1 MAISWSAAVALA
13 NKIASDVP
21 AIKTMLDALANM
33 DFTGITNL
41 PENAKRIFSV
51 TGGVQI
57 QKYASNAWA
66 TVGKLMHD
74 VDTVDGKHAA
84 TGTTANTIPVRDS
97 SGKLPGDITGNASTA
112 SKASDLADNY
122 VVPVAKG
129 GTEASTAAEARK
141 NLGVML
147 GTTSAPG
154 LVKPDGITAKVTE
167 DGTITV
173 KDVAI
178 EGDIEDL
185 ASARGQVGP
194 ARELGSNVDYNTV
207 TEAGF
212 YLINATG
219 GVNGP
224 IVGSAA
230 FLQVFYSK
238 KDAFTKNLYQIVYAY
253 SSARE
258 RMFIR
263 QYRIASNDWSSWSE
277 IVSSSCI
284 GDGLTVNNGI
294 ISVPEYEG
302 ATASAAGTSGL
313 VPPAAAGKQ
322 ESFLT
327 GGGEYKPAL
336 STSGGTV
343 TGNLSIK
350 NLLDLIGTAPATEQE
365 LGLYHLD
372 KNGNIMGGHDFVHNV
387 NNIKAAQMYARNSSG
402 LISSLGVYV
411 EEDGTR
417 YTLSS
422 HNLILTS
429 DVEIGRLY
437 ADGVRLITFSGTKGS
452 PGLMMRYSPDTGELY
467 LDGRAVHGKADTAGN
482 ADTATYANSA
492 GSALIAAPAVQWVVN
507 LSGPQITVPP
517 GGTYNVVCI
526 CFNDSGG
533 RGAVKHYPDTA
544 GGTVIPNAPT
554 DYMVAGLCARVQKEG

>member
-84 TGTTANTIPVRDS
+84 TGTTANTIPVRDA

-141 NLGVML
+141 NLGVVL

-185 ASARGQVGP
+185 ASARGQVGNSKTQGSHDFSSGMLSEKP
-194 ARELGSNVDYNTV
+194 GMYTAINSGSTNVPFTGPFAEMILGTPTHRGSLLITSGRPSFPRAAISAIDMREGGGFSGYNRLI
-207 TEAGF
+207 TEQ
-212 YLINATG
+212 
-219 GVNGP
+219 
-224 IVGSAA
+224 
-230 FLQVFYSK
+230 QV
-238 KDAFTKNLYQIVYAY
+238 
-253 SSARE
+253 
-258 RMFIR
+258 
-263 QYRIASNDWSSWSE
+263 
-277 IVSSSCI
+277 

-302 ATASAAGTSGL
+302 ATASTAGTSGL
-313 VPPAAAGKQ
+313 VPPAAAGQQ

-372 KNGNIMGGHDFVHNV
+372 KNGNIMGAHDFVHNI

-417 YTLSS
+417 YILSS
-422 HNLILTS
+422 HNIIITS

-437 ADGVRLITFSGTKGS
+437 ADGVRLITFSGTKSS
-452 PGLMMRYSPDTGELY
+452 PGLTMRYSPDTGELY
-467 LDGRAVHGKADTAGN
+467 LDGRAVHGKAD
-482 ADTATYANSA
+482 SA
-492 GSALIAAPAVQWVVN
+492 GSADALTGMDTIIARTTYTLPGYGTWKYSFTIYDSTKFYDQVVGE
-507 LSGPQITVPP
+507 SP
-517 GGTYNVVCI
+517 GGTT
-526 CFNDSGG
+526 FSPTQMGWPE
-533 RGAVKHYPDTA
+533 GAFMD
-544 GGTVIPNAPT
+544 
-554 DYMVAGLCARVQKEG
+554 GLAFRSA

>member
-258 RMFIR
+258 RMFLR
-263 QYRIASNDWSSWSE
+263 QYRLASNDWSSWSE
-277 IVSSSCI
+277 IVSSSRI

-313 VPPAAAGKQ
+313 VPPAAAGQQ

-533 RGAVKHYPDTA
+533 KGAVKHYPDTA